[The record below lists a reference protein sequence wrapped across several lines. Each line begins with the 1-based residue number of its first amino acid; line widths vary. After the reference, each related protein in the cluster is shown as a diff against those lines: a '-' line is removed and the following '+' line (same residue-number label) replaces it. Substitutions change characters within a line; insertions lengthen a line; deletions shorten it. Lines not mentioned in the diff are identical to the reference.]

1 MAIAGKRT
9 NPQLT
14 GDLNDLSF
22 INVNEGHQIDLFIG
36 LSGLDMG
43 SADALYSNHTV
54 ANFFHRHPFDLPP
67 VVGPLS
73 MLVHTPFEGS
83 IPIFVKK

>member
-1 MAIAGKRT
+1 MAITGKRT

-43 SADALYSNHTV
+43 SADALYSNNTV
-54 ANFFHRHPFDLPP
+54 ANFFR
-67 VVGPLS
+67 
-73 MLVHTPFEGS
+73 
-83 IPIFVKK
+83 IFVFRTFESLVSQN